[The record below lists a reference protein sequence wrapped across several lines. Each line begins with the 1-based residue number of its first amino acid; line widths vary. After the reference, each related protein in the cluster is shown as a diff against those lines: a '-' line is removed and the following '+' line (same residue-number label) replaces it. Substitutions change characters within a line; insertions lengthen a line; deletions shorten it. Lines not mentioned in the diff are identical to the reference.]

1 MNEFKNVKDLIN
13 DWLLG
18 MIIASFSFSAGF
30 VIRLEREKISDEKP
44 NVLYLDI
51 KAAARSGDKASW
63 EKLVASLPYK
73 ARRGEVD
80 EPALAYMIMLLV
92 GSEITSV
99 DLDDDGSISIS
110 IGTTDGETLYISG
123 VDDVWDESWVLS
135 EASEVCG
142 ENQRAVICSASGN
155 LSVT

>member
-18 MIIASFSFSAGF
+18 MIIVSFSFSAGF
-30 VIRLEREKISDEKP
+30 VIRLEREKISGEKP

-80 EPALAYMIMLLV
+80 EPALAYMIMLLL

-110 IGTTDGETLYISG
+110 TTDGETLYISG

-135 EASEVCG
+135 EASKICG
-142 ENQRAVICSASGN
+142 ENSRAVICSASGN
-155 LSVT
+155 LRVT